1 MDELLALLGYLH
13 LRVIHRARFLRLEFA
28 VDMNEVAGFVV
39 ALHVGHIPPTAM
51 ESSRAIVNDE
61 LEQTL
66 AKAHPLDAR
75 RDNRPGDGGIIAL
88 GQSLNLVLLVTV
100 LVAPWPVPQQ
110 VGDGPNA
117 ELGQA
122 RRALNA
128 DTGQRRHLLANGIC
142 HKLGHFDSCT
152 GNLALGQASRR
163 FTFR

>member
-1 MDELLALLGYLH
+1 
-13 LRVIHRARFLRLEFA
+13 
-28 VDMNEVAGFVV
+28 
-39 ALHVGHIPPTAM
+39 M